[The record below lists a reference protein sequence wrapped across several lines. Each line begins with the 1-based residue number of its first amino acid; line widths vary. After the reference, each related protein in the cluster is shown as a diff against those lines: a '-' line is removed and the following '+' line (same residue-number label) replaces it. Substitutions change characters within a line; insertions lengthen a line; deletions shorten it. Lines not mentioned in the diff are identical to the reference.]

1 MSQES
6 IPSNPVISPEP
17 KPRLKFIDM
26 ARSIAIL
33 MMIEGHFTGA
43 ALAWEYRKP
52 DEYILFKGWHLLHG
66 LTSPLFF
73 TVTGLIFVY
82 LLMGSKQDVPF
93 WKNTRVRKGGRRV
106 LQLLFW
112 GYFIQL
118 NLWVIGKSIYYNTE
132 FHMDWFYAFHVLQS
146 IAVGLLF
153 VISIYGIYRW
163 LKIGKLYWYYLI
175 AGTIML
181 VFYSWMK
188 QYIRLDEAFILENG
202 PGTNPS
208 YWPSGAP
215 KFIQNMFYG
224 QFSTFSFVRMSFFT
238 IFGGMVGAIIRTYE
252 HKVREL
258 WFGLVVILAG
268 LLLSIFVRDLF
279 VLVDDLTEYIGLTTK
294 GIFELNATSMSR
306 FGQVVVLIGVLI
318 LVDRTFKI
326 KAPLFLK
333 IGQTT
338 FPIYVV
344 HVIIL
349 YGGLIGFGL
358 KPLVFDRNLSPY
370 AAVAISTS
378 AMAVFVLMVKYI
390 DPLTK
395 IYDSVMYFLRIKK
408 RPEKV

>member
-1 MSQES
+1 MLLDSV
-6 IPSNPVISPEP
+6 PSKPVVTPEP
-17 KPRLKFIDM
+17 KSRLKFIDM

-33 MMIEGHFTGA
+33 MMLEGHFTGS
-43 ALAWEYRKP
+43 ALAWKYR
-52 DEYILFKGWHLLHG
+52 DSSEYILFKGWHLLHG

-73 TVTGLIFVY
+73 TVTGIIFVY

-93 WKNTRVRKGGRRV
+93 WQNTRVRKGGRRV

-118 NLWVIGKSIYYNTE
+118 NLWVIGKSIYYGTE

-146 IAVGLLF
+146 IAIGLFF
-153 VISIYGIYRW
+153 VISIYGVYR
-163 LKIGKLYWYYLI
+163 LFKIGKLYWYYLI
-175 AGTIML
+175 AGMIML
-181 VFYSWMK
+181 FFYSIMK
-188 QYIRLDEAFILENG
+188 QHIRLDEALLESG
-202 PGTNPS
+202 VATNPS

-215 KFIQNMFYG
+215 KFVQNMFYG

-238 IFGGMVGAIIRTYE
+238 IFGGMLGAIIRTYE
-252 HKVREL
+252 HKVREW
-258 WFGLVVILAG
+258 WFGVAVISAG
-268 LLLSIFVRDLF
+268 LIISIFVRYLF
-279 VLVDDLTEYIGLTTK
+279 VFIDDMSEFFGLTAH
-294 GIFELNATSMSR
+294 GVFELNSTSMSR
-306 FGQVVVLIGVLI
+306 FGQVVVLIGILMLI
-318 LVDRTFKI
+318 DRSFKI

-349 YGGLIGFGL
+349 YGGLFGFGL
-358 KPLVFDRNLSPY
+358 TPNAFDRDLSPY

-378 AMAVFVLMVKYI
+378 AIAFFVVMVKYI

-395 IYDSVMYFLRIKK
+395 IYNSVMYTIRVKK
-408 RPEKV
+408 RPQQD

>member
-1 MSQES
+1 MSQETL
-6 IPSNPVISPEP
+6 PSEQIISTEP

-52 DEYILFKGWHLLHG
+52 NEYILFKGWHLLHG

-82 LLMGSKQDVPF
+82 LLIGSKQDVRF
-93 WKNTRVRKGGRRV
+93 WDNIRVRKGGRRV

-118 NLWVIGKSIYYNTE
+118 NVWVIGKSIYYGTE

-146 IAVGLLF
+146 IAAGLLF
-153 VISIYGIYRW
+153 VISIYGVYR
-163 LKIGKLYWYYLI
+163 LFKFGKLYWYYLI

-181 VFYSWMK
+181 IFYSLMK
-188 QYIRLDEAFILENG
+188 QHIRLDEALLESG
-202 PGTNPS
+202 VATSPS
-208 YWPSGAP
+208 YWPAGAP

-224 QFSTFSFVRMSFFT
+224 QFSEFSFVRMSFYT
-238 IFGGMVGAIIRTYE
+238 IFGGMVGAIIRSYE
-252 HKVREL
+252 HKVREW
-258 WFGLVVILAG
+258 WFGVVVIIAG
-268 LLLSIFVRDLF
+268 LIISIFVRDWF
-279 VLVDDLTEYIGLTTK
+279 CWIDDFTEYIGLTAK
-294 GIFELNATSMSR
+294 GVFELNSTSMSR
-306 FGQVVVLIGVLI
+306 FGQVVVLIGLLI
-318 LVDRTFKI
+318 LIDRTFKI

-344 HVIIL
+344 HVMIL
-349 YGGLIGFGL
+349 YGGFLGFGL
-358 KPLVFDRNLSPY
+358 KPLVFDRDLSPY
-370 AAVAISTS
+370 AAIAISTFS
-378 AMAVFVLMVKYI
+378 LAVFVLMVKYI

-395 IYDSVMYFLRIKK
+395 IYDWAMYTLRVKK
-408 RPEKV
+408 RPQKD

>member
-1 MSQES
+1 MSLES
-6 IPSNPVISPEP
+6 VPSQAVVSPAP

-43 ALAWEYRKP
+43 ALAWEYR
-52 DEYILFKGWHLLHG
+52 DSDQYLLFKGWHLLHG

-73 TVTGLIFVY
+73 TVTGIIFVY

-93 WKNTRVRKGGRRV
+93 WQNVRVRKGGRRV

-118 NLWVIGKSIYYNTE
+118 NLWVIGKSIYYGTE

-146 IAVGLLF
+146 IAIGLLL
-153 VISIYGIYRW
+153 VISIYGVYR
-163 LKIGKLYWYYLI
+163 LIKIGKLYWYYLI
-175 AGTIML
+175 AGSIML
-181 VFYSWMK
+181 VFYSLMK
-188 QYIRLDEAFILENG
+188 QHIRLDETLLQSGAA
-202 PGTNPS
+202 TDPS

-238 IFGGMVGAIIRTYE
+238 IFGGMLGAIIRTYE
-252 HKVREL
+252 HKVREW
-258 WFGLVVILAG
+258 WFGVVVILVG
-268 LLLSIFVRDLF
+268 LIISFFIRDLF
-279 VLVDDLTEYIGLTTK
+279 VFIDDMTEYFGFTPH
-294 GIFELNATSMSR
+294 GVFELNSTSMSR
-306 FGQVVVLIGVLI
+306 FGQVVVLIGLLMLI
-318 LVDRTFKI
+318 DRSFKI

-333 IGQTT
+333 VGQTT

-349 YGGLIGFGL
+349 YGGLFGFGL
-358 KPLVFDRNLSPY
+358 KPDVFDRNLSPY
-370 AAVAISTS
+370 LAVAISAT
-378 AMAVFVLMVKYI
+378 AIAFFVMMVKYI
-390 DPLTK
+390 EPLTK
-395 IYDSVMYFLRIKK
+395 IYDSVMYALRVKK
-408 RPEKV
+408 RPEQD

>member
-1 MSQES
+1 MSQENLPSES
-6 IPSNPVISPEP
+6 IAAAEP

-82 LLMGSKQDVPF
+82 LLMGSKQDVSF
-93 WKNTRVRKGGRRV
+93 WKNMRVRKGGRRV

-118 NLWVIGKSIYYNTE
+118 NLWVIGKSIYYGTE

-146 IAVGLLF
+146 IAIGLLF
-153 VISIYGIYRW
+153 VISIYGVYR
-163 LKIGKLYWYYLI
+163 LFKIGKLYWYYLI
-175 AGTIML
+175 AGVIML
-181 VFYSWMK
+181 TFYSLMK
-188 QYIRLDEAFILENG
+188 HYIRLDEALLESG
-202 PGTNPS
+202 AATNPS

-252 HKVREL
+252 HKVREW
-258 WFGLVVILAG
+258 WFGVVVILAG
-268 LLLSIFVRDLF
+268 LILSIFVRDLF
-279 VLVDDLTEYIGLTTK
+279 MFIDDITEYIGLTAN
-294 GIFELNATSMSR
+294 GVFVLNSTSMSR
-306 FGQVVVLIGVLI
+306 FGQVVVLIGLLI
-318 LVDRTFKI
+318 LIDRTFKI

-333 IGQTT
+333 VGQTT

-349 YGGLIGFGL
+349 YGGLLGFGL
-358 KPLVFDRNLSPY
+358 KPDVFDRNLSPY
-370 AAVAISTS
+370 AAVAISTT
-378 AMAVFVLMVKYI
+378 AIVLFVVMVKYI

-395 IYDSVMYFLRIKK
+395 IYNSVMYTLHVKK
-408 RPEKV
+408 RPQQD